1 MFCDGTC
8 NTWLHRGCAGLSKIA
23 FKKVASSSHPF
34 YCTHCSLSEQKK
46 EIEVLKGTVEKLS
59 SDLRTVSSMLAKISS
74 EKKSPQE
81 DSRISQQLKLTTDD
95 SSSVGPPSHKP
106 PSTSPRPS
114 SVTEKFN
121 IIVKGLPEHPQ
132 GTPQHIRLNN
142 DYGEVNSVLQ
152 RLDPSSHIQPCVR
165 DCRRIGKYDVSK
177 PRPRPIRVTLNST
190 MEVAN
195 VLSKCRSLTPPI
207 IIKADLTPTERKNES
222 ILLKERRK
230 LIDSGHERRSIR
242 IRKTSLYLNG
252 RLHGTVENF
261 SYQQHPLLADF
272 IPDLNQRLK
281 TPNNCLDDQQQ
292 LTSSTSHSTPRNS
305 PSGENQ

>member
-1 MFCDGTC
+1 M
-8 NTWLHRGCAGLSKIA
+8 
-23 FKKVASSSHPF
+23 
-34 YCTHCSLSEQKK
+34 
-46 EIEVLKGTVEKLS
+46 
-59 SDLRTVSSMLAKISS
+59 
-74 EKKSPQE
+74 
-81 DSRISQQLKLTTDD
+81 
-95 SSSVGPPSHKP
+95 
-106 PSTSPRPS
+106 
-114 SVTEKFN
+114 
-121 IIVKGLPEHPQ
+121 
-132 GTPQHIRLNN
+132 
-142 DYGEVNSVLQ
+142 
-152 RLDPSSHIQPCVR
+152 R

-281 TPNNCLDDQQQ
+281 TPNNCLDDQQL